1 MKRSTILVSFV
12 LIVALTLAAG
22 LLSAC
27 DGGNGDKTPPPTATW
42 TPAPTSAVSLPAVD
56 SGRQSD
62 DQVSPLGMPDQTSP
76 VATPT
81 PTSAP

>member
-1 MKRSTILVSFV
+1 MKRSTILVSWA
-12 LIVALTLAAG
+12 LIVSLTLAAG

-56 SGRQSD
+56 SGSQPG
-62 DQVSPLGMPDQTSP
+62 DQVSPLGTPDLASP